1 MVWGGIPSPPTHGSS
16 PMEQAGLKV
25 GGKELFCKITDWTP
39 ALIAEKLGT
48 TMPAQAR
55 RVGALNRPALNA
67 AKCLPR

>member
-1 MVWGGIPSPPTHGSS
+1 
-16 PMEQAGLKV
+16 MEQAGLKV